1 MSAKDDFLRQQ
12 NELDEEI
19 SKIWEHPHFDGIAD
33 YELYNKA
40 RVKLLWILKESSN
53 TNGGNA
59 RDFFLN
65 VKDYSPYWQNTFANI
80 MCVAYGILDGDKDYS
95 EIPPLDKD
103 ECRIKD
109 SAGAI
114 VLDEIAIININKSG
128 GGKITLPGKLN
139 REYKRAGVKEFLLKQ
154 IEFISPDIIINS
166 HGVYQFFLDQTNG
179 NEIKKIH
186 AEEYAVNNN
195 RLIIWTS
202 HPNRAEPKSYSNNIL
217 NIVSLWKN

>member
-1 MSAKDDFLRQQ
+1 MLPKDGFLKQQ

-33 YELYNKA
+33 YELYSKA
-40 RVKLLWILKESSN
+40 PVKLLWILKESSN
-53 TNGGNA
+53 TIGGNS
-59 RDFFLN
+59 RECCLN

-80 MCVAYGILDGDKDYS
+80 MCVAYGILDGDKDYT
-95 EIPPLDKD
+95 EIPPINKN
-103 ECRIKD
+103 ECTIGD
-109 SAGAI
+109 SI

-166 HGVYQFFLDQTNG
+166 HGVYQFFLDQTDG

-186 AEEYAVNNN
+186 AEEYAANNN
-195 RLIIWTS
+195 RLIIWTG